1 MPDAIPLIARAEEH
15 GARVALAQGDA
26 QLTYADLL
34 AASARMAG
42 VLLDGRADLD
52 GARVALLTA
61 PGIAHVV
68 AQWATWRAGGVCV
81 PLCTAHPPPELAYV
95 LDDAEA
101 TIAVCDATY
110 EPVLRPLCVERGIRL
125 VRADAQAPAPT
136 SAALPAL
143 PRVPPERDALVIYT
157 SGTTGK
163 PKGAVT
169 THAILA
175 AQIRSVVEA
184 WSIDARDRIV
194 HALPLHHLHGILNAL
209 CAMLWAGATCEMLPR
224 FDADALWERLASG
237 RVTLFMGVPTMYAK
251 LTHTW
256 DAAPELRR
264 IAWST
269 GARALRLMVSGSAAL
284 PVAQLERW
292 RAITG
297 HTLLERYGMTEL
309 GMILGNLLG
318 GERRAGT
325 VGVPFPG
332 VEVRLLDERGA
343 TVTSDGSPGEIQV
356 RGPNVFAGYWRKPD
370 ATRASFTDD
379 GWFRTGDI
387 AVRDAGAYRILGRE
401 SVDILKTGGY
411 KVSAL
416 EIEEALREHPAVA
429 ECAVVGV
436 PDAEWGQRV
445 AAALVLKADAQLDL
459 DALRA
464 WGKERIAPYKVPT
477 LLRLVADLPRN
488 ALGKVQKPDVVKLFQ
503 TSA

>member
-1 MPDAIPLIARAEEH
+1 MIDAIPLIARAEAH
-15 GARVALAQGDA
+15 GPGIALVEGDA
-26 QLTYADLL
+26 HVTYADLL

-42 VLLDGRADLD
+42 TLLDGRADLA

-68 AQWATWRAGGVCV
+68 AQWAIWRAGGVAV
-81 PLCTAHPPPELAYV
+81 PLCTAHPAPELAYE
-95 LDDAEA
+95 LDDAE
-101 TIAVCDATY
+101 TSIAVCDASY
-110 EPVLRPLCVERGIRL
+110 EPVLRPLCAERSIRL
-125 VRADAQAPAPT
+125 VRADAQQAS
-136 SAALPAL
+136 SASPPAL
-143 PRVPPERDALVIYT
+143 PRVAPERDALVIYT

-175 AQIRSVVEA
+175 AQIRSVVDA

-209 CAMLWAGATCEMLPR
+209 CAMLWAGASCEMLPR
-224 FDADALWERLASG
+224 FDAETVWERLANG
-237 RVTLFMGVPTMYAK
+237 RTTLFMGVPTMYAK
-251 LTHTW
+251 LTHAW
-256 DAAPELRR
+256 DAAPAPRR
-264 IAWST
+264 AAWSA

-309 GMILGNLLG
+309 GMILGNPLG
-318 GERRAGT
+318 GERRPGS
-325 VGVPFPG
+325 VGVPFPD
-332 VEVRLLDERGA
+332 VEVRLLDEHGVA
-343 TVTSDGSPGEIQV
+343 VTTDGSAGEIQV
-356 RGPNVFAGYWRKPD
+356 RGPNVFAGYWRRPD

-445 AAALVLKADAQLDL
+445 AAAIVLNTGAQLDL
-459 DALRA
+459 DALRT

-477 LLRLVADLPRN
+477 LLRLVPDLPRN
-488 ALGKVQKPDVVKLFQ
+488 ALGKVQKPDVLKLFQ
-503 TSA
+503 TGP